1 METTPAPTASDII
14 SRVRSFITDYVSLPD
29 ESYADALALYV
40 MHTHTFPPM
49 QRDPETG
56 TLTRGTGGPRTTPYI
71 YITSQG
77 PGSGKTRVME
87 VLNEICRASQLFS
100 GMTGP
105 TLFHMVESIQPTL
118 FLDEVDAIYS
128 GAKNEEL
135 RGVLNSGYKHNGKVP
150 RVDPKSE
157 LGFREYS
164 TFCPKVLAGI
174 DNGQVPNTVLD
185 RSITI
190 RLVKAAP
197 GKVAPFYSED
207 VEDLAAD
214 LIEEIQTWYAANRDS
229 LEDRTKR
236 PEPIEGLS
244 DRQNDIVRP
253 LLTIAAT
260 VPGWAKRARM
270 SMVAVFSD
278 AGTPLTP
285 QADALNT
292 VREYMVAHDLDR
304 ISSAKVAEIVGQN
317 AKQVGAWLAAF
328 DVTPATL
335 RGFDSRPAAR
345 TDGQSDKVKGYLRTG
360 QMEAAWDRFLPALPT
375 NL

>member
-1 METTPAPTASDII
+1 MTAKTDII
-14 SRVRSFITDYVSLPD
+14 TRVRDFITSYVSLPD
-29 ESYADALALYV
+29 DSYADALALYV
-40 MHTHTFPPM
+40 LHTHAFPAA
-49 QRDPETG
+49 
-56 TLTRGTGGPRTTPYI
+56 RTTPYI

-87 VLNEICRASQLFS
+87 VLYEVCRSAQLFS

-105 TLFHMVESIQPTL
+105 TMFHMIEAIKPTL
-118 FLDEVDAIYS
+118 FLDEVDTIYS

-135 RGVLNSGYKHNGKVP
+135 RGVLNGGYKHNGKVP

-190 RLVKAAP
+190 RLIKAKP
-197 GKVAPFYSED
+197 GEVQPFYSED
-207 VEDLAAD
+207 VEDIAED
-214 LIEEIQTWYAANRDS
+214 LKDDIATWYAANTDT
-229 LEDRTKR
+229 LTDRSKR
-236 PEPIEGLS
+236 PEPIDGLS

-260 VPGWAKRARM
+260 VPGWAKRARV
-270 SMVAVFSD
+270 SLTEVFRD
-278 AGTPLTP
+278 TDTPLTP
-285 QADALNT
+285 QAEALADI
-292 VREYMVAHDLDR
+292 RAYMVAHDLDR
-304 ISSAKVAEIVGQN
+304 ISSAKVAELVGQN
-317 AKQVGAWLAAF
+317 AKQVGAWLSAF
-328 DVTPATL
+328 GVTPSTL
-335 RGFDSRPAAR
+335 RGFDERPAAR
-345 TDGQSDKVKGYLRTG
+345 VDGQSDKVKGYLRTG
-360 QMEAAWDRFLPALPT
+360 TMEAAWTRFLPPLPV